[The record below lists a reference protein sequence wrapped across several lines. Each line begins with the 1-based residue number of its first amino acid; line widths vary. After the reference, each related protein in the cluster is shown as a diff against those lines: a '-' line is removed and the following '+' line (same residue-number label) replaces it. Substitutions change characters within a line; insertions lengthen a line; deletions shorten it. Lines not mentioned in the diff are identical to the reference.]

1 MPAVFKEMT
10 KSSSCLSTV
19 ADDIHYNAFRYQH
32 KPKTTS
38 QEHCNPQV
46 IFDNFYYV
54 YQNIMCITQRT

>member
-10 KSSSCLSTV
+10 KSSSCVKTV
-19 ADDIHYNAFRYQH
+19 AEDIHYNVFQYQY

-38 QEHCNPQV
+38 QKHCYPQV

-54 YQNIMCITQRT
+54 